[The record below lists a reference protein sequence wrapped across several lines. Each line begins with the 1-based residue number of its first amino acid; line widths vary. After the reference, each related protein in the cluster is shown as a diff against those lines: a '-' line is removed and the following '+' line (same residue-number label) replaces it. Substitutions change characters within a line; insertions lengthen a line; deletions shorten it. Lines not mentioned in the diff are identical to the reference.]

1 MKNHTVDDLIIQLQ
15 NIRIEEA
22 AILEQ
27 LKAARVQELQ
37 DRKPVYPRRTVG
49 GTRSTVDLNPFKS
62 GDRVKITNKVRLPRG
77 RAITPKDRL
86 ATVNNV
92 EGDKVYFTT
101 DNDTT
106 TWRLHHNLTGSPSE
120 VDSPSAYHNL
130 TYQGKTAHTE

>member
-1 MKNHTVDDLIIQLQ
+1 MKNHTVDDLITQLQ

-37 DRKPVYPRRTVG
+37 DRKPVYPRRTVD
-49 GTRSTVDLNPFKS
+49 GTRKTVDPNPFKS

-77 RAITPKDRL
+77 RAITPEDRL

-106 TWRLHHNLTGSPSE
+106 TWRLHHNLA
-120 VDSPSAYHNL
+120 DSPSAYHNL
-130 TYQGKTAHTE
+130 IYQDKPSKR